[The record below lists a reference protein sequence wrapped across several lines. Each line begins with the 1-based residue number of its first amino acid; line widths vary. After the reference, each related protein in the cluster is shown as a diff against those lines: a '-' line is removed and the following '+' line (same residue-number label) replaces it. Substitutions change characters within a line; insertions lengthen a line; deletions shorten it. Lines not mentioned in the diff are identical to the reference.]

1 MIIKCAGKYAVLDI
15 FRISHCQ
22 SYEKYIGGDHGEK
35 TVFEAFSRQYNPYF
49 FIFVKEKWKYKISK
63 GVAVAELP
71 TGGSA
76 TVYLWYK
83 NWTEPQYYEE
93 VIEKI

>member
-49 FIFVKEKWKYKISK
+49 FIFVKEK
-63 GVAVAELP
+63 
-71 TGGSA
+71 
-76 TVYLWYK
+76 
-83 NWTEPQYYEE
+83 
-93 VIEKI
+93 